1 MEVQMRKY
9 TVICE
14 WTDSG
19 TMDADEIVVYAD
31 DAVQAVG
38 KARKRWRLEIG
49 LTWPNCRLDRTFVL
63 TQPA

>member
-1 MEVQMRKY
+1 MRRY

-14 WTDSG
+14 WTDSEN
-19 TMDADEIVVYAD
+19 MDADEIVVYAD
-31 DAVQAVG
+31 DATQAVE

-49 LTWPNCRLDRTFVL
+49 MAWPACKLEKTFVL